1 MLLGIDGRQFIG
13 LGLLFLGV
21 RDDSELTRGRNKVI
35 FLIEDRNTLFRD
47 LQEMDR
53 SKKRNFSLAISW
65 REILDYLS
73 SSFFFIFKIGL
84 LSDYKVYNKVI

>member
-1 MLLGIDGRQFIG
+1 MRDADGRQLIG

-21 RDDSELTRGRNKVI
+21 GDDGELARGRDKVV
-35 FLIEDRNTLFRD
+35 FLIEGRNTLLRD
-47 LQEMDR
+47 LQEVER

-84 LSDYKVYNKVI
+84 LSDYKVYN